1 MRHEL
6 GVMGEFRPKQWE
18 FSDALW
24 EWFALYNG
32 EPAVFIGLEYTLLPR
47 IASRWADCHAEL
59 WDSLTENVQKSSHL
73 MSSTEIRSGEL
84 WRRTTHVLVHEGLDV
99 YQLSYVPRERRAL
112 AYVRTATAAIGSNRR
127 RVIATLRGS
136 GTVVPCL
143 AGPSDRLDFGA
154 SFMNRV
160 EVIDP

>member
-47 IASRWADCHAEL
+47 IAARWADSHAEL
-59 WDSLTENVQKSSHL
+59 WDRLTREVQKSSRL
-73 MSSTEIRSGEL
+73 MTASEIHAGEIG
-84 WRRTTHVLVHEGLDV
+84 RMMTHVLVHEGLDV
-99 YQLSYVPRERRAL
+99 YQLSYVPRKRRAY
-112 AYVRTATAAIGSNRR
+112 AYVRTAAAAIGSNRR
-127 RVIATLRGS
+127 RVIDTLRGR
-136 GTVVPCL
+136 GAVVPCL
-143 AGPSDRLDFGA
+143 AGPSERLDFGA
-154 SFMNRV
+154 SFMDRV
-160 EVIDP
+160 EVIDS